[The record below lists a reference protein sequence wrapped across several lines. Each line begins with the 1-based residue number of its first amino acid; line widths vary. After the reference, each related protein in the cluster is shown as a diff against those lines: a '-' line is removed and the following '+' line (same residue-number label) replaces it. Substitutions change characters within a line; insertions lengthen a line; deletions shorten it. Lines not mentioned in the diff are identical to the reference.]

1 MFVYANKN
9 IFFRFYTI
17 DLNSNRVRDGRSI
30 NEKDEIINYYKKLVE
45 KLLKNA
51 KSKIKRVKIMCVIF
65 NFYK

>member
-9 IFFRFYTI
+9 IVLRFYTI

-30 NEKDEIINYYKKLVE
+30 NEKDEIINYYEKLVE